1 MKIIRFLKENCPPFV
16 PWALLSLLI
25 FAILALIA
33 PYATPLAD
41 FVNSWISTPLR
52 VLLANFTYLL
62 PISIFE
68 VILYLVPVGLIALI
82 IYLVLDKRGWG
93 SRIRTLAALIGV
105 VAIIFSGYLCVMAI
119 PYHTTPLNEHL
130 GISDIDEVETYE
142 LFETTLYVQGEVNAL
157 ADKLVRDEEGISHSG
172 YTLEKISSLVSR
184 SYEGV
189 REKYPFFYNFESR
202 AKPVMSSYTMSDMG
216 ITGIYT
222 YFTGE
227 ANINMSYPDY
237 STVFVVAHE
246 LAHQRGINR
255 ENEANFMAF
264 LVCISSDDDFL
275 RYSGY
280 LYLYEYLASA
290 LNRTDWQL
298 YAGIADNL
306 SPLALNDIRASNEI
320 TKLHRSSPL
329 YKFMQSLNN
338 AYLKANGTDGVIS
351 YGYIVRLAV
360 AYYRPQIM
368 E

>member
-16 PWALLSLLI
+16 PWSLLSVLI
-25 FAILALIA
+25 FAIMALLA
-33 PYATPLAD
+33 PYATPLSD
-41 FVNSWISTPLR
+41 FVNNFVATPLR
-52 VLLANFTYLL
+52 VLMANLTYLL
-62 PISIFE
+62 PVSLFE
-68 VILYLVPVGLIALI
+68 IILYLVPVGLIVLI
-82 IYLVLDKRGWG
+82 VFLAVDKRGWA
-93 SRIRTLAALIGV
+93 SRFRTLAALIGV

-119 PYHTTPLNEHL
+119 PYHSTPLNERL
-130 GISDIDEVETYE
+130 GISDINEVKTYE
-142 LFETTLYVQGEVNAL
+142 LFETTLYVQDEVNVL
-157 ADKLVRDEEGISHSG
+157 ADKLQRDENGVSHSG
-172 YTLEKISSLVSR
+172 YTLDEISALVSK
-184 SYEGV
+184 SYNKV
-189 REKYPFFYNFESR
+189 KEKYPFFYNFESR
-202 AKPVMSSYTMSDMG
+202 AKPVLSSYTMSDMG

-264 LVCISSDDDFL
+264 LVCIASDNDFL

-290 LNRTDWQL
+290 LNRTDWEL

-329 YKFMQSLNN
+329 YKFMQNLNN
-338 AYLKANGTDGVIS
+338 AYLKANGTDGVVS
-351 YGYIVRLAV
+351 YGYVVKLAV
-360 AYYRPQIM
+360 AYYRDAVM